1 MLKINGKCCLT
12 QVGFNSDLL
21 GSVNKFVSV
30 PVLNDRNQH
39 QRWLWTSPLKTDL
52 VLERKC
58 LSWCE
63 LRRHILGFMTHLHCM
78 CPLAARWLNG
88 NCSAG
93 SSAHFLFKMK
103 RPNPT
108 NVSSKSFRNADATRV
123 WDQSASSYLINWV
136 EHHRQQCTSRWWRVC
151 QVTLE
156 GNQPLFRSPDASKR
170 RPSLLLVPSHLQHLG
185 DVLMFMPSVIECML

>member
-12 QVGFNSDLL
+12 QVGFNGDLL
-21 GSVNKFVSV
+21 GSVNKFVAV
-30 PVLNDRNQH
+30 PALNDRNQH

-63 LRRHILGFMTHLHCM
+63 LRRHILGFMTHLHSM
-78 CPLAARWLNG
+78 CLPAALWLNG

-93 SSAHFLFKMK
+93 SSTHFLFKMK
-103 RPNPT
+103 SN
-108 NVSSKSFRNADATRV
+108 KCILKKLHNADATGV
-123 WDQSASSYLINWV
+123 WDQSTSSYLINWV

-156 GNQPLFRSPDASKR
+156 GNEPLFISPDASKR
-170 RPSLLLVPSHLQHLG
+170 RPSLLLVPSLLQHLG
-185 DVLMFMPSVIECML
+185 NVLMFKLSVIERML